1 MGESRLMT
9 QSVSFNR
16 WIWIAVAV
24 LIFFILISQ
33 IWNSGR
39 GDDGLSLGPKVGVV
53 TLEGPIFDSKPV
65 IEDFDE
71 IAERNDVKAIVFR
84 INSPG
89 GAVAPSQEIYEKVKK
104 VNNVVPIITSIG
116 TVAASG
122 GYYSALGSTLIMAN
136 PGSVTGSIGVIMDYP
151 VATDLLEKIGLRFET
166 VKSGSLKDAGS
177 PTREVTEQDRDYFK
191 DVVHD
196 MHTQFVEAVAEGRNL
211 DQNTVK
217 ELANGRV
224 FTGRQSYQ
232 LGLIDSLGTFEDAV
246 ALAAE
251 IGNIDGKP
259 KLARPH
265 KEKPQFMEWLLQE
278 AATTLGYFLNKEPAY
293 RWHWR
298 VS

>member
-1 MGESRLMT
+1 MT

-232 LGLIDSLGTFEDAV
+232 LGLIDSLGTFDDAV